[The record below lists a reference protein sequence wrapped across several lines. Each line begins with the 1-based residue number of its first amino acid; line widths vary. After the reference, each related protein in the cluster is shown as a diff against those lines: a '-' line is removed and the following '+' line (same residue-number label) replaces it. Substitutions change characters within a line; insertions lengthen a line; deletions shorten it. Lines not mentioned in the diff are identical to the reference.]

1 MTTLAA
7 LMIMMMGVT
16 ACGNDSD
23 DGKSDS
29 DNGKEEPGSA
39 SEGKIS
45 ASGLL
50 GMWRC
55 DWGDDPT
62 SDYTAYY
69 FEKGEQERKPW
80 GAFFDKGNS
89 GELFHYTFNESTQTV
104 DIEYTESSEHET
116 LSITDFKLNAMKI
129 DGEIYNKSELT
140 EEMILL
146 GEWLFYI
153 DPSSMPDYMSRV
165 KFFSD
170 GTYAY
175 IDRVE
180 SSEVDVNFDS
190 FADRVVYGRYYI
202 NNKNITF
209 TGNSDI
215 AGDYIIDALLINGMR
230 LIRADHP
237 NEHPYIIGNWVNR

>member
-1 MTTLAA
+1 MKSKHIFLGAVA
-7 LMIMMMGVT
+7 VLMIMMMGVT
-16 ACGNDSD
+16 ACGSDSD
-23 DGKSDS
+23 DGKE
-29 DNGKEEPGSA
+29 KPGVA

-45 ASGLL
+45 ASDLL

-55 DWGDDPT
+55 DWGDDPM

-69 FEKGEQERKPW
+69 FVKGNQDTKPW
-80 GAFFDKGNS
+80 GAFFDKGNA
-89 GELFHYTFNESTQTV
+89 GRLFHHYTFNELTQTV
-104 DIEYTESSEHET
+104 EIEHSEFDHET
-116 LSITDFKLNAMKI
+116 LSITDFKSNTMKI
-129 DGEIYNKSELT
+129 DGEIYKKSELT

-153 DPSSMPDYMSRV
+153 DPSSMPDYMSRM

-180 SSEVDVNFDS
+180 SSEVDINFDS
-190 FADRVVYGRYYI
+190 FDDRVVYGRYYI

-209 TGNSDI
+209 TGNSGI
-215 AGDYIIDALLINGMR
+215 AGDYIIDGLVINGMR

-237 NEHPYIIGNWVNR
+237 DEYPYIIGKWVNR